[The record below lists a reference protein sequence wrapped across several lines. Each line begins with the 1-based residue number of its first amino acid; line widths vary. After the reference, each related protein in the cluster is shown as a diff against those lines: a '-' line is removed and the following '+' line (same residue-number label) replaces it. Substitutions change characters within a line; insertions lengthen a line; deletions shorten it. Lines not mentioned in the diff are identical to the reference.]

1 MNYTDRSK
9 KLMLLAAALL
19 LPALLLAQYQVNT
32 QVYRGGAQ
40 SYSPGAVKYST
51 SLMANNASY
60 QLPSQVRYAAFKS
73 GALPSELKMN
83 YNAIGPL
90 APSGAMA
97 YIPPAPN
104 YRSTYAPTQ
113 GNYLGTGT
121 RVGATPGIGS
131 IPQPGTASW
140 GAAPSASMGSV
151 RYTPTMSPAL
161 APTPV
166 VTPGQTSF
174 PSASP
179 FSGIQPSS
187 LSNSAM
193 MGSIKYSK

>member
-1 MNYTDRSK
+1 MTSSRRDWSK
-9 KLMLLAAALL
+9 SPIPLLVAALI
-19 LPALLLAQYQVNT
+19 LPALLVAQYQVNR

-51 SLMANNASY
+51 SLMANNAAVA
-60 QLPSQVRYAAFKS
+60 LPSQVRYAAFTS

-104 YRSTYAPTQ
+104 YRSNQITT
-113 GNYLGTGT
+113 GNYMSSPLPT
-121 RVGATPGIGS
+121 VGMTSTITPLPSPG
-131 IPQPGTASW
+131 GTAWS
-140 GAAPSASMGSV
+140 APLSNSYSSI
-151 RYTPTMSPAL
+151 RYSP
-161 APTPV
+161 
-166 VTPGQTSF
+166 TPGQTSY
-174 PSASP
+174 PAASP

-187 LSNSAM
+187 ISNTAV
-193 MGSIKYSK
+193 MGSIKYGK

>member
-1 MNYTDRSK
+1 
-9 KLMLLAAALL
+9 
-19 LPALLLAQYQVNT
+19 
-32 QVYRGGAQ
+32 
-40 SYSPGAVKYST
+40 
-51 SLMANNASY
+51 MANNASY
-60 QLPSQVRYAAFKS
+60 QLPSQNRYAAFKS

-90 APSGAMA
+90 APGGAMA

-104 YRSTYAPTQ
+104 YRSTYGPTQ
-113 GNYLGTGT
+113 GNYLGSAP
-121 RVGATPGIGS
+121 RVGSTPGVGY
-131 IPQPGTASW
+131 IPAPGTASW
-140 GAAPSASMGSV
+140 GAPQSASLGSV
-151 RYTPTMSPAL
+151 RYSPTITPTPA
-161 APTPV
+161 

-187 LSNSAM
+187 VSNSAM